1 MLTFSRTLVP
11 RFTKLLPNFS
21 QTLDHVGAVVV
32 FSPPMIFIGIFL
44 FHDFTLHTFSLSYQ
58 HFLQGGRRAYNYG
71 LAVCLY
77 LMITARMAF
86 TYALSFYCPTTVPP
100 PNASCTCG
108 SWQGANPS
116 CEVMDGPKM

>member
-32 FSPPMIFIGIFL
+32 ISPPMIFIGTFL

-86 TYALSFYCPTTVPP
+86 TYALSFTVRQQCRHRMLLAP
-100 PNASCTCG
+100 AVHGKEQTHL
-108 SWQGANPS
+108 AR
-116 CEVMDGPKM
+116 